1 MNNKQEI
8 LITAKNY
15 MERLISGIDN
25 ISEKFINGEEDV
37 MKELLDVVDGI
48 QYISKVLKLIEIKEN
63 IIESLNYYL
72 NEIINAIE
80 NEDYILIGDLMKYE
94 LIPVLLEVKSIIG
107 LEVNN

>member
-1 MNNKQEI
+1 MDNREEI

-15 MERLISGIDN
+15 MEILIPGIDSL
-25 ISEKFINGEEDV
+25 SERFINGEKDV
-37 MKELLDVVDGI
+37 MKDLIDVVEGI
-48 QYISKVLKLIEIKEN
+48 QYISKVLRLIEIKEN
-63 IIESLNYYL
+63 IIESLNSYL

-94 LIPVLLEVKSIIG
+94 LIPVLLEIKSRIC

>member
-1 MNNKQEI
+1 MDNREEI

-15 MERLISGIDN
+15 MERLIPGIDN
-25 ISEKFINGEEDV
+25 ISEKFINGEKEAMED
-37 MKELLDVVDGI
+37 LLDVVEGI

-63 IIESLNYYL
+63 IIEFLNSYL